1 MEVKF
6 TINEIVFAPVTTP
19 VANLVEYMFI
29 VEFDAM
35 RFELDLGIS
44 SMLPTLIE

>member
-6 TINEIVFAPVTTP
+6 SVNTTVAAPVTTP
-19 VANLVEYMFI
+19 AANLVEYMFI
-29 VEFDAM
+29 VEFDAL
-35 RFELDLGIS
+35 RFELDLGIA

>member
-6 TINEIVFAPVTTP
+6 TINTTVAAPVTTP
-19 VANLVEYMFI
+19 AANIVEYMFI

-35 RFELDLGIS
+35 RFALDLGIS
-44 SMLPTLIE
+44 SMLPTII